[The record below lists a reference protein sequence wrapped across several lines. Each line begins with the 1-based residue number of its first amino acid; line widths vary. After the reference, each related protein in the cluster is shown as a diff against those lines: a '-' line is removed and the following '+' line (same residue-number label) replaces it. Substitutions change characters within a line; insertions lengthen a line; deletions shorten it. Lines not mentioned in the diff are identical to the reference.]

1 MKASKPASRNLKRRW
16 ADRIL
21 MKPSELSCNGL
32 RGPVRALDRPAVVA
46 PDEWRGTRHV
56 VPKITEKSPMRQ
68 LVRGLLYV

>member
-1 MKASKPASRNLKRRW
+1 
-16 ADRIL
+16 

-32 RGPVRALDRPAVVA
+32 RGPVRAFVDGRNRPAAAA